1 MTIMH
6 NISGEQD
13 RLFTGF
19 FGLLHIYHDETW
31 LILQKLATQIG
42 HKMIDFLS
50 FFRYNVTEINKV
62 YKGEFGISV
71 SMILPLPNNQ

>member
-31 LILQKLATQIG
+31 LILQKLAA
-42 HKMIDFLS
+42 
-50 FFRYNVTEINKV
+50 
-62 YKGEFGISV
+62 
-71 SMILPLPNNQ
+71 

>member
-19 FGLLHIYHDETW
+19 FGLLHIYH
-31 LILQKLATQIG
+31 G
-42 HKMIDFLS
+42 
-50 FFRYNVTEINKV
+50 EIW
-62 YKGEFGISV
+62 
-71 SMILPLPNNQ
+71 

>member
-19 FGLLHIYHDETW
+19 FGLLHICHDETW
-31 LILQKLATQIG
+31 LILQKLAA
-42 HKMIDFLS
+42 
-50 FFRYNVTEINKV
+50 
-62 YKGEFGISV
+62 
-71 SMILPLPNNQ
+71 